1 MRTITILILI
11 TLVCVLSCSTMSFAQ
26 TRTTPVEV
34 ENTPTVKIDGTANT
48 VKVDPSGNTVK
59 IDPTGNT
66 VQVSGTPSV
75 NVVNTPT
82 VSVGNSPVIKMDT
95 TQNIVKTPTQN
106 NLIQLWAGTQT
117 VAGNGGIISSSL
129 MNCSGYK
136 EARLVIVGQSIYS
149 EPEKIRIRV
158 RFSSPAGTS
167 PLIGYGNFAAP
178 TTPPILNANFVQPNN
193 IVTMII
199 PILSNYV
206 VIDIEN
212 TRTSDIMI
220 SASSWIYLVN

>member
-1 MRTITILILI
+1 MRTIAILILI

-59 IDPTGNT
+59 IDPAYNT
-66 VQVSGTPSV
+66 VQVSGSPLV

-82 VSVGNSPVIKMDT
+82 VNVGNSPVVKMDT
-95 TQNIVKTPTQN
+95 VQNTVKTPTQS
-106 NLIQLWAGTQT
+106 NLIQLWASSQT
-117 VAGNGGIISSSL
+117 VTANGGIITSSL
-129 MNCSGYK
+129 INCSGYK
-136 EARLVIVGQSIYS
+136 EARLVIIGQGNYG

-158 RFSSPAGTS
+158 RFTSPGGTS

-178 TTPPILNANFVQPNN
+178 TTPPILNANFVQSNN
-193 IVTMII
+193 IITMII

-206 VIDIEN
+206 VIDVEN
-212 TRTSDIMI
+212 TRTSDIVI
-220 SASSWIYLVN
+220 TNSSWIYLVN